1 MVYEV
6 FESILS
12 SEKLAA
18 QGLHKRRRLF
28 NTNLSKVSG
37 ALQVDPASL
46 PSCRI
51 RCEEKIKHRA
61 SASRIA
67 VSA

>member
-12 SEKLAA
+12 SEKLVA
-18 QGLHKRRRLF
+18 QGLHKRGRLF

-46 PSCRI
+46 RRSRI
-51 RCEEKIKHRA
+51 RREEKLKHRT
-61 SASRIA
+61 SAPRTA
-67 VSA
+67 TSA